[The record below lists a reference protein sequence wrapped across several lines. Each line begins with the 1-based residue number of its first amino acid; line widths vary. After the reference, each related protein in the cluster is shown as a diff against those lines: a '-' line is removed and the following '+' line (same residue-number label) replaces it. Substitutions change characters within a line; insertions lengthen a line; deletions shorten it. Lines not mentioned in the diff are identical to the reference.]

1 MRGKSP
7 SIVTSAGGQV
17 IADNWEK
24 KKNVNS
30 HSPLTG
36 SSLYLKRSCV
46 FSFSTKNRIKKSDIT
61 SEVTETR
68 WGSRHHLLAV
78 WHEAENLTFF
88 ES

>member
-7 SIVTSAGGQV
+7 SIVTSAGRQV
-17 IADNWEK
+17 IADNWK
-24 KKNVNS
+24 KKKCQ
-30 HSPLTG
+30 LTFPTDG
-36 SSLYLKRSCV
+36 V
-46 FSFSTKNRIKKSDIT
+46 FPVPEKELRIFFFYQEQDKKIDIT